1 MPELTYRTMKLRTTY
16 RSAIYKTMNY
26 KIPYMCTNYSTYM
39 EIQRETLPNMGK
51 QVEWE
56 DLRSKINKSQARCQI
71 PLKLHTK
78 RPKL

>member
-1 MPELTYRTMKLRTTY
+1 
-16 RSAIYKTMNY
+16 
-26 KIPYMCTNYSTYM
+26 MCTNYSTYM

>member
-1 MPELTYRTMKLRTTY
+1 
-16 RSAIYKTMNY
+16 
-26 KIPYMCTNYSTYM
+26 MCTNYSTYM
-39 EIQRETLPNMGK
+39 EIQRETLPNVGK

-56 DLRSKINKSQARCQI
+56 DLRSKIKKSKARCQI